1 MRIAGVA
8 PYKWV
13 QTLILVGALAACSST
28 PPGEPV
34 TYEQLDEM
42 GAAAITRLVEIQP
55 DTRAAI
61 DDSKGYM
68 VIDMTMTKIP
78 MVGSGGGLGVVVDKR
93 DGTHSYIKVS
103 QFEVGGGVGVRK
115 FKVVVLF
122 EDASLIDKV
131 TAGNW
136 HYDAGA
142 EAGAGE
148 QTAGTSAGGRAGK
161 GYRAYRLSEGSLVV
175 AVTVRAARARPYTY

>member
-1 MRIAGVA
+1 MRIAPEA
-8 PYKWV
+8 PYKWI
-13 QTLILVGALAACSST
+13 QTLILVFAVAACSST
-28 PPGEPV
+28 PTGEPV
-34 TYEQLDEM
+34 TYEELDAM
-42 GAAAITRLVEIQP
+42 GAAAIARLVEIQP

-175 AVTVRAARARPYTY
+175 AVTVRAARVRQYSY